1 MAICANRTV
10 IITGAGGGLGRA
22 YALAFA
28 GQGANVVVNDI
39 RREAAEDVVAEIREA
54 GGQAI
59 ANADDIT
66 TTATAQHIVD
76 AALAAFGEV
85 HVLVNNAGI
94 LRDRMFI
101 SLSED
106 DWDAVMRVH
115 LKGHFCLANIL
126 GKRWRDLAKAGQPVA
141 ARIINTSSG
150 AGLQGSVG
158 QSNYSAAKGGI
169 AALTLVQAAE
179 LARYGVTV
187 NALAPAARTSMTE
200 SAMPDVVKKPD
211 DGGFDAWAPEN
222 VAPLV
227 VWLGSSLS
235 SHVTGQ
241 IIESQGG
248 RLSLGDGWRTGVTRD
263 KGAQWQPE
271 EVGVA
276 MAQIL
281 AEAPARSGSGVAD
294 TNAPVGAGLPAMLA
308 TRCS

>member
-1 MAICANRTV
+1 MPICDQRSV

-28 GQGANVVVNDI
+28 AEGACVVVNDI
-39 RREAAEDVVAEIREA
+39 RLEAAQAVVSEVLAA

-59 ANADDIT
+59 ANNGDIT
-66 TTATAQHIVD
+66 TMAGAQSIVD
-76 AALAAFGEV
+76 AAVAAYGEV

-106 DWDAVMRVH
+106 DWDQVMRVH

-126 GKRWRDLAKAGQPVA
+126 GHRWRDAAKAGNKIE

-150 AGLQGSVG
+150 AGLQGSIG

-169 AALTLVQAAE
+169 ASLTLVQAAE
-179 LARYGVTV
+179 MARYGITV

-200 SAMPDVVKKPD
+200 SAMPDVVKAPQ
-211 DGGFDAWAPEN
+211 DGSFDAWAAEN

-227 VWLGSSLS
+227 VWLGSTAS
-235 SHVTGQ
+235 SHVTGK
-241 IIESQGG
+241 IFESQGG
-248 RLSLGDGWRTGVTRD
+248 RISMCDGWRTDATLD
-263 KGAQWQPE
+263 KGARWEPAELGPIVDQLL
-271 EVGVA
+271 
-276 MAQIL
+276 AQ
-281 AEAPARSGSGVAD
+281 AVPAQKVWG
-294 TNAPVGAGLPAMLA
+294 T
-308 TRCS
+308 